1 MGRFVSCGVDDDR
14 MDVDIGVVR
23 GDIVGVIIME

>member
-1 MGRFVSCGVDDDR
+1 MGRFVSCGDDDR

-23 GDIVGVIIME
+23 WDIVGVIIME